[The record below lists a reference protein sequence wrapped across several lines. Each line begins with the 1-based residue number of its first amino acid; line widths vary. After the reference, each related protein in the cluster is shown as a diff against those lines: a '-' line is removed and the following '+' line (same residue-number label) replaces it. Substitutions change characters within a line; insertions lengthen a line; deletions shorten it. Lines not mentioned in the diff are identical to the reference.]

1 MPKLAVYGNLVFY
14 IFSYDLIER
23 MHVHISNTKSR
34 SGKPAKIWLDTLEVF
49 EQGNLTNKEIST
61 AVNLL
66 VNNKEALE
74 RSILLFA
81 AEGKTKTIH
90 LR

>member
-23 MHVHISNTKSR
+23 MNVHVSNTKSR
-34 SGKPAKIWLDTLEVF
+34 SGKPAKIWLDTLEIF

-66 VNNKEALE
+66 ANNKQALE
-74 RSILLFA
+74 RSIRQFA
-81 AEGKTKTIH
+81 AEGKTKTIY